1 MFPVFLLRFHFVSNK
16 KITSNIEITRTS
28 GFNASVCAKTKS
40 ATAVQK
46 GEPFFSKTETK
57 EKRESRNAKDA
68 NNVFPGRRRRGMRVV
83 PSTSPS
89 WNDVDARFVAKF
101 SPQPPPPPTCWK
113 RPFLFCFL
121 AAPKFYDFVFLR
133 TSLIFFLVDL
143 FYF

>member
-1 MFPVFLLRFHFVSNK
+1 MFSFLFFFYAAILYPIK

-28 GFNASVCAKTKS
+28 GFNASVCAKIKS

-101 SPQPPPPPTCWK
+101 SPQPLHPRRVENGP
-113 RPFLFCFL
+113 FCF
-121 AAPKFYDFVFLR
+121 VFSRHRNSTIL
-133 TSLIFFLVDL
+133 FF
-143 FYF
+143 FGRP